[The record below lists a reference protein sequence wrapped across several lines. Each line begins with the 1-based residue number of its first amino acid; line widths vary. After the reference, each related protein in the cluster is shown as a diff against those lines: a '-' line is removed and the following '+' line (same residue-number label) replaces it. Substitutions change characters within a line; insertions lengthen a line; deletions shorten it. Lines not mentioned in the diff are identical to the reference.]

1 MIYYFMIIT
10 IAGGL
15 LHETKT
21 TGFTSEET
29 CYEYAAGALNTYTAF
44 GHKILEAECYLV
56 KQET

>member
-1 MIYYFMIIT
+1 MIVT

-21 TGFTSEET
+21 TGFKSEET
-29 CYEYAAGALNTYTAF
+29 CYEYAASALNTYTAF
-44 GHKILEAECYLV
+44 GHKIVQADCTLV

>member
-1 MIYYFMIIT
+1 MIYYFMIVT

-21 TGFTSEET
+21 TGFKSEED
-29 CYEYAAGALNTYTAF
+29 CYEYAASTLNTYTAF
-44 GHKILEAECYLV
+44 GHKIVQADCTLV

>member
-1 MIYYFMIIT
+1 VIYYLIIVT

-29 CYEYAAGALNTYTAF
+29 CYEYAASALNAYTTF
-44 GHKILEAECYLV
+44 GHQIVEAECRPV
-56 KQET
+56 EQET

>member
-1 MIYYFMIIT
+1 MIYYFMIVT

-21 TGFTSEET
+21 TGFKSEEA
-29 CYEYAAGALNTYTAF
+29 CYEYAASALNTYTAF
-44 GHKILEAECYLV
+44 GHKILEADCRLV